1 MWCIQSIKGWFTHP
15 QICWQEY
22 VKWTYRTQKK
32 FGLICFPRI
41 CFRGLIYCDQEPLW
55 LLNDRTCLLFFGCQL
70 VYSVRMYNLS
80 GTSRLIFCV
89 MYVLWK
95 KIFFLH
101 WLTPVFLSMIFSSD
115 QDWPPWVL
123 NDGQFSRGPH
133 CWWNSTI
140 NQLLSPCRA
149 VDAGEKVSLNIRN
162 LESWLFIGCRLWM
175 IMILN
180 HSSSG
185 LNPNPLLLLQLLI
198 LMNTFFTPWT
208 PAELLELP
216 F

>member
-1 MWCIQSIKGWFTHP
+1 MLYERKISQEQVAWFSVLCMYYENRYFFALTDTWFSQHD
-15 QICWQEY
+15 I
-22 VKWTYRTQKK
+22 VIGSRFT
-32 FGLICFPRI
+32 
-41 CFRGLIYCDQEPLW
+41 PL
-55 LLNDRTCLLFFGCQL
+55 
-70 VYSVRMYNLS
+70 
-80 GTSRLIFCV
+80 
-89 MYVLWK
+89 
-95 KIFFLH
+95 
-101 WLTPVFLSMIFSSD
+101 
-115 QDWPPWVL
+115 VL

-140 NQLLSPCRA
+140 NQLLSPCRT